1 MIATLEDIYE
11 QGVLRLASPLPLPE
25 HAHVRVTV
33 QSDAT
38 APDSERAE
46 WASASQAALMK
57 TWDNSADDV
66 FNELNYCVIVSVC
79 PDFGPRLQSTNTL
92 CP

>member
-1 MIATLEDIYE
+1 MIATLEAIYE

-38 APDSERAE
+38 SSDTERAE
-46 WASASQAALMK
+46 WAAASQAALLK
-57 TWDNSADDV
+57 TWDNPADDV
-66 FNELNYCVIVSVC
+66 FNEL
-79 PDFGPRLQSTNTL
+79 LTK
-92 CP
+92 